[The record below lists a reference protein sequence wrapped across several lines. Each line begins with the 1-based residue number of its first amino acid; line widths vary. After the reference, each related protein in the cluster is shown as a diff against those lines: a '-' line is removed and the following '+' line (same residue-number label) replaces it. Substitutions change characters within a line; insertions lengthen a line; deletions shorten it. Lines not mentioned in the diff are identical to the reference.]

1 MPFIQKK
8 SSVRAAEPL
17 KGLRWFCDQ
26 RGHLSISWTGQA
38 SDGRRK
44 SQVLSPRPG
53 TRGLCV
59 CRGSFISTPHSSPLA
74 RARALM
80 FQSRVEEDPGVL
92 PGRSSYS
99 RAPVSGR
106 RFQSPPPHAGTSAGP
121 SRPHWQVCYP
131 WVPLALVGQKMS
143 TRTGFWWPRTASEE
157 NPRGFRMQEMGPK
170 LGCLAL
176 SW

>member
-1 MPFIQKK
+1 MT
-8 SSVRAAEPL
+8 SR
-17 KGLRWFCDQ
+17 D
-26 RGHLSISWTGQA
+26 ISWTGQA

-44 SQVLSPRPG
+44 SQVLSPRLG

-59 CRGSFISTPHSSPLA
+59 CRGSFFSTPHSSLLA

-80 FQSRVEEDPGVL
+80 FQNRVEEDPGVL

-99 RAPVSGR
+99 QAPVSGR
-106 RFQSPPPHAGTSAGP
+106 RFQSPPPPCWDLSWAFKATLAG
-121 SRPHWQVCYP
+121 VLCP

-143 TRTGFWWPRTASEE
+143 TRMGFWWPRTASEE
-157 NPRGFRMQEMGPK
+157 NPRGLRMQETGPK
-170 LGCLAL
+170 LGCLPL